1 MGGWWEDKLNKSYF
15 KDLIENWL
23 VLYRLTN
30 ICVYFAKKYF
40 FKNFFVFVFCK
51 IFYITNQHKIFYGQ
65 FINLD
70 YA

>member
-1 MGGWWEDKLNKSYF
+1 MGGWWEDRLNKSYF

-23 VLYRLTN
+23 VLYRPTN

-40 FKNFFVFVFCK
+40 LSNFFVFVFCK
-51 IFYITNQHKIFYGQ
+51 IVYITNQHKIFYGQ